1 MESKYIYIDE
11 SGDTGYTNKS
21 TRYFILTA
29 VIVEDGII
37 LERVVKK
44 IHKTKLD
51 KSKAGILHAY
61 KESVF
66 TKNRF
71 VNKLLDLNIR
81 CFVFV
86 LDKNSKCVDD
96 VYLYSLKHIL
106 KYCIK
111 NNINNIIIARK
122 DLRKNYNQNIINL
135 FKQNNIKMSFSIHEK
150 DKSLQ
155 VADFYSWIIFVY
167 LEKGE
172 SVYFNKLKHLITFI

>member
-1 MESKYIYIDE
+1 MEKKNIYIDE
-11 SGDTGYTNKS
+11 SGDTGYTKKS

-29 VIVEDGII
+29 VIVEDGLI
-37 LERVVKK
+37 LERIVKK

-51 KSKAGILHAY
+51 KNKGGILHAY

-71 VNKLLDLNIR
+71 VNKLFDFNVR

-86 LDKNSKCVDD
+86 LDKNNKYVDD
-96 VYLYSLKHIL
+96 VYLYSLKNVL

-111 NNINNIIIARK
+111 NNFNSIVIARK
-122 DLRKNYNQNIINL
+122 DIRKFYNKNIIDM
-135 FKQNNIKMSFSIHEK
+135 FWQNNIKMNFSIHEK
-150 DKSLQ
+150 DKALQ
-155 VADFYSWIIFVY
+155 AADFYSWIIFVY

-172 SVYFNKLKHLITFI
+172 SFYFDKLKHLITFI